1 MTHICAHLH
10 SNLNVCD
17 YQRRRTDLLVVASP
31 QLNKMFNNSPEIVG
45 RPDEGMETTHEEA

>member
-45 RPDEGMETTHEEA
+45 RPDEGMETMHEEA